1 MNGFE
6 GLWSAWVGAVPWDSV
21 WIWAF
26 KSAAILAAALVLDRL
41 LGQATAALRH
51 RVWAFAFSL
60 VLLMPA
66 AELALPG
73 LPVLPDLRMAATG
86 STPVSPVLLRSE
98 VLGESWADGG
108 SSSSTEA
115 WNGNDGAGTAA
126 GVSQGQVGL
135 GRGVAAPSTGAV
147 TRARLAG
154 DPMEAPGMGLEE
166 SQAATGGRV
175 DAGPR
180 REGPDG
186 GSAFDRVWWPRI
198 VGGVWFLGLVGWLS
212 ALGVGLRR
220 AQRRYRMGWE
230 PPARILRHGR
240 EIVRELRLKR
250 AVPVRVGAVDVP
262 ATWGWRR
269 PRILLPADAEQWS
282 TDRLRR
288 VLMHEL
294 AHVKRRDWPLNLI
307 AEVARAVHWY
317 NPLAWH
323 GLGRMRVE
331 RERACDDVVLNT
343 GARPSEY
350 ATDLLEVARGTRG
363 GFAGTPVMAL
373 GREHRLADRIDD
385 LLDTGRRRVEGRHS
399 AWVSGSALALVF
411 GSLALL
417 TVAAGGVPPVASE
430 GAEDQK
436 TPPVSATS
444 APTTERPNEA
454 VLGSSGSVG
463 AQEEVLPSGSEGSVG
478 TGEGPA
484 LDQGSSDPDAS
495 PSASL
500 RDKVGSLVAQAGLA
514 EPASYSDVLQQA
526 VPVACNW
533 DRGSGRGRSMETNV
547 DDDGDWKIH
556 WRTPECETEIW
567 LEGEVVF
574 SDAED
579 GIASM
584 GRDARFEVRERQDGI
599 RRRLVAEPDGGSVRY
614 RFWLDGDETEFDAS
628 ARRWLQTFLPQL
640 FRQTTLHAEARVA
653 RLFDSGGTEAVL
665 DEVRRMHSDHVA
677 ARYLELLM
685 TQDGFEPAEVPQV
698 LDLVADAMD
707 SDHYVAT
714 ILEAVGDRWG
724 IRQEYEASYIRAV
737 AGLESDHY
745 AHGALMALVREGMS
759 DGMAGEILA
768 ASRLIDSDHYKAD
781 LLTHMAEA
789 DGIGSTDRAAY
800 VEAFASVESDHY
812 QHSIVMA
819 LLDHGPPE
827 SGELVRLLAL
837 METVESDH
845 YRADVLTRIGRD
857 YPLEGA
863 NVAAFLRAARGIES
877 DHYASEVGRVLVRRA
892 DLESEQVDLVLD
904 IAGGI
909 SGDHGRGELMRA
921 LIREHSLSAA
931 QRDRFR
937 ELALQIDSRHLQD
950 QLLAELVR

>member
-1 MNGFE
+1 VGVAPARAVRASLSTTDVGGE
-6 GLWSAWVGAVPWDSV
+6 GSHATVGGGVDVGRQGVGSDG
-21 WIWAF
+21 WIATP
-26 KSAAILAAALVLDRL
+26 RL
-41 LGQATAALRH
+41 
-51 RVWAFAFSL
+51 
-60 VLLMPA
+60 
-66 AELALPG
+66 
-73 LPVLPDLRMAATG
+73 
-86 STPVSPVLLRSE
+86 
-98 VLGESWADGG
+98 SWA
-108 SSSSTEA
+108 
-115 WNGNDGAGTAA
+115 
-126 GVSQGQVGL
+126 GV
-135 GRGVAAPSTGAV
+135 
-147 TRARLAG
+147 
-154 DPMEAPGMGLEE
+154 
-166 SQAATGGRV
+166 
-175 DAGPR
+175 
-180 REGPDG
+180 
-186 GSAFDRVWWPRI
+186 
-198 VGGVWFLGLVGWLS
+198 VGGVWFLGLLVWLS

-220 AQRRYRMGWE
+220 AQRRYRLGWE
-230 PPARILRHGR
+230 PPARILRHGG
-240 EIVRELRLKR
+240 ELVRELGLKR
-250 AVPVRVGAVDVP
+250 RVPIRVGAADVP

-323 GLGRMRVE
+323 GVGRMRVE

-350 ATDLLEVARGTRG
+350 ATDLLEVARGTSG
-363 GFAGTPVMAL
+363 GFAGAPVMAL

-385 LLDTGRRRVEGRHS
+385 LLDAGRRRVEGRHS
-399 AWVSGSALALVF
+399 AWVSGSVLSLAF

-417 TVAAGGVPPVASE
+417 TVGAGGVPPVESE
-430 GAEDQK
+430 GVAKREIL
-436 TPPVSATS
+436 TLPSASALTTEPANTAALRSSELATS
-444 APTTERPNEA
+444 PGE
-454 VLGSSGSVG
+454 S
-463 AQEEVLPSGSEGSVG
+463 LPSGSE
-478 TGEGPA
+478 A
-484 LDQGSSDPDAS
+484 SDPVAAS
-495 PSASL
+495 QPPSEAASEPDVLPSASIE
-500 RDKVGSLVAQAGLA
+500 DAAGSRGVVQAGLTA
-514 EPASYSDVLQQA
+514 PALYSDALQQA
-526 VPVACNW
+526 VPVCNW
-533 DRGSGRGRSMETNV
+533 DRGSGRGRSMQTNV

-574 SDAED
+574 NDAED

-584 GRDARFEVRERQDGI
+584 GRDARFEVRERQEGI
-599 RRRLVAEPDGGSVRY
+599 RRRLVAELDGGTVGY

-628 ARRWLQTFLPQL
+628 ARRWFQTFLPQL

-653 RLFDSGGTEAVL
+653 RLFDSGGTAAVL
-665 DEVRRMHSDHVA
+665 DEVRRMHSDHVS

-685 TQDGFEPAEVPQV
+685 TQDGFEPAEVTRV
-698 LDLVADAMD
+698 LDLVAELMD
-707 SDHYVAT
+707 SDHYVAG

-724 IRQEYEASYIRAV
+724 IRPEYEASYVRAV

-759 DGMAGEILA
+759 EGMASEILA
-768 ASRLIDSDHYKAD
+768 ASRLIESDHYKAD
-781 LLTHMAEA
+781 LLTRMAEA

-819 LLDHGPPE
+819 LLDHGPPDAQ
-827 SGELVRLLAL
+827 ELIRILAL

-857 YPLEGA
+857 HPLEGA
-863 NVAAFLRAARGIES
+863 NVAAFLQAARGIES

-909 SGDHGRGELMRA
+909 NGDHGRGELMRA

-931 QRDRFR
+931 QRERFR
-937 ELALQIDSRHLQD
+937 ELALEIDSRHLQD